1 VSDNKKYYYLKLKE
15 GFFDREDIKIL
26 ESMKNG
32 ILYSNIY
39 MKICL
44 LSLKNEGR
52 LLLNGIIPYNED
64 MLATV
69 TGQNVDVIRQALKIL
84 SSKALGL
91 LEVTD
96 GGTIYVTMIQELIGR
111 GSSEG
116 ERKSL
121 YRKKIEETKKI
132 TSGTSAGQSPGQ
144 NPPELEIELEI
155 EKEIEIKKEP
165 KDIFGE
171 FGNVKLTKSE
181 HQKLIDKIGPEKTA
195 LAIEKLS
202 SYIASKG
209 DKYKSHYATM
219 FSWVIESIN
228 GKPSMNK
235 SQDAV
240 DEMDRIR
247 GGKSK

>member
-1 VSDNKKYYYLKLKE
+1 LQQGSCVGRFICHFQEGQVSDNKKYYYLKLKE

-116 ERKSL
+116 ERKS
-121 YRKKIEETKKI
+121 
-132 TSGTSAGQSPGQ
+132 
-144 NPPELEIELEI
+144 
-155 EKEIEIKKEP
+155 
-165 KDIFGE
+165 
-171 FGNVKLTKSE
+171 
-181 HQKLIDKIGPEKTA
+181 
-195 LAIEKLS
+195 
-202 SYIASKG
+202 
-209 DKYKSHYATM
+209 
-219 FSWVIESIN
+219 
-228 GKPSMNK
+228 
-235 SQDAV
+235 
-240 DEMDRIR
+240 
-247 GGKSK
+247 